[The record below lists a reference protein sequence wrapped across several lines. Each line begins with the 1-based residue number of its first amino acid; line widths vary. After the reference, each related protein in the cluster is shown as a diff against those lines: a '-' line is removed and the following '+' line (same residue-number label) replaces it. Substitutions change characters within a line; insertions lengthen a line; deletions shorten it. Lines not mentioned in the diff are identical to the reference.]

1 MASDC
6 LRSPQVSPFHSQSKF
21 LKIISD
27 EDVMEDQIY
36 VLPEKWITI
45 HETNRPF
52 NAQIIIMV
60 YERKH
65 CGCGLEKQVN
75 INKLGVGR

>member
-1 MASDC
+1 
-6 LRSPQVSPFHSQSKF
+6 
-21 LKIISD
+21 
-27 EDVMEDQIY
+27 MEDQIY
-36 VLPEKWITI
+36 VLPENGSRN
-45 HETNRPF
+45 EPAFQCANF
-52 NAQIIIMV
+52 LMNIIMV